1 MDQMMDSEIPI
12 IDATK
17 VEALHMPQAQQMAQ
31 ASLDELSAAP
41 HLVSRIASLEE
52 SLAHRE
58 HQIEAMQKTS
68 EALLSHSTIDAM
80 MRETLT
86 LAIEVLNADA
96 GSLLLHNAI
105 TDTLV
110 FRYVIGPAS
119 QTLIGFA
126 MPASQ
131 GIAGR
136 VFRSGQPDIT
146 HEVSERQE
154 FNRAVDEKTG
164 YRTESMMTVPVK
176 RSNGQSI
183 GVMQILNASEAFD
196 ERDCEVLQVMAAQAS
211 AAIENARL
219 VQQARKAE
227 IVNVIGD
234 ISHDIKNMLTPIQS
248 GMWTLGP
255 MLDEMFEALDAI
267 HAQCP
272 ETDALGAKIKEA
284 ADLVRHD
291 YRWIL
296 KAALDSAEKVQVRT
310 KEIADAVKGESAP
323 PLFEAGNFNETAAE
337 VVRSLRLVAQNRH
350 LELLA
355 DLDPALPLVQFDRK
369 QIYNALYNLVNNAI
383 PETPAGGS
391 ITLRTRAAQ
400 KDESTFL
407 IEVQDTGKGIPE
419 RVRLRLFTDEAIST
433 KPGGTGLGTRIVG
446 DVVRRHN
453 GHISVQSEEGVGT
466 TFSIRLP
473 LRHQKDDVKEH

>member
-1 MDQMMDSEIPI
+1 MDSEIPI